1 MHKEKLTGAIDMFL
15 SMNQSTVTS
24 FVGLPLST
32 KYADVQQTVIRGL
45 SFANAEL
52 VDSDRS

>member
-15 SMNQSTVTS
+15 SMNQGTVTS

-52 VDSDRS
+52 VDSDIS